1 LDCVEHASSAHFSSD
16 ISTTEE
22 ETVDGVG
29 GGLTDGGVVEF
40 NVAGCVGGEG
50 REEGVET
57 GGIYA
62 ILGEGMVCTGVGNL

>member
-1 LDCVEHASSAHFSSD
+1 LDCVDHASSAHFSSV
-16 ISTTEE
+16 ISTAEE

-29 GGLTDGGVVEF
+29 GGLADGGVVELD
-40 NVAGCVGGEG
+40 VAGGVGGEG

-62 ILGEGMVCTGVGNL
+62 IFIEVT